1 MPLSKTRMKGS
12 ETVFLS
18 FVQFI
23 LINCCH
29 TTLYVLYF
37 IRPSSS
43 DSGNLT
49 RPLCILRPHRDTRC
63 HWCAASET
71 TQPHSAAEL
80 QLFHKD
86 RSRDKYHKTLNKIP
100 VRAHTLHTECKHI
113 PRVNVCSHRALVCV
127 RVMTW
132 GAETT
137 GGGRAH
143 AKEFYSLSTWWNTR
157 LIKRADLWAVWSLL
171 FH

>member
-86 RSRDKYHKTLNKIP
+86 LQLGRSSPIEVAAAAAAVEGVRMLMCAIYRNGKYLQFPQLPGSERYTAVVFTSFNHLLF
-100 VRAHTLHTECKHI
+100 VFADFQ
-113 PRVNVCSHRALVCV
+113 
-127 RVMTW
+127 
-132 GAETT
+132 
-137 GGGRAH
+137 H
-143 AKEFYSLSTWWNTR
+143 AK
-157 LIKRADLWAVWSLL
+157 
-171 FH
+171 